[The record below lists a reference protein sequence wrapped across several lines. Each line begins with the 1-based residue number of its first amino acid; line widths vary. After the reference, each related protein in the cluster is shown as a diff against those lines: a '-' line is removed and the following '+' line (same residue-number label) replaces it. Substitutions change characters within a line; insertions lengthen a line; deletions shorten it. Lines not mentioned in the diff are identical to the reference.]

1 MALRGHTKIELTDVN
16 TGEVEIYEDD
26 NMVTNALNSFF
37 WSKGFFVNKYL
48 AERDNNSSDEDW
60 HYRGYTPR
68 QFTAGLLLFD
78 QFIEEDPKNTVPPG
92 GAVMVGRGSDM
103 AYTGDDKTLGSYNI
117 NESGRIY
124 NNYGYKYIWDFSTN
138 QGNGEIKSV
147 CLTTMSGGIYGT
159 GNTSDYPNFTVPNDA
174 FKGGFLYGLPC
185 PSDAYNLNFNINTGE
200 VLSLKNADDFNN
212 YFPKYYYKTPPEES
226 IIKTG
231 TIYFKKTRL
240 PVNET
245 SIFDFHTD
253 NLTNRIIEDNIPV
266 YLKGFKDIIPDY
278 TDGTYYYYPYY
289 KITRDEEDN
298 AYFMFNYHTHS
309 SFISNYSSVTKSFKP
324 GDVLCYVWKINLKTL
339 EVGDVITLKNTTG
352 SIITKSAILYGSHNS
367 TNCSTVTASNDKGHL
382 LSKIHIVNDK
392 AIISYTGSDTN
403 YPNIFTAIDLNDQSL
418 IFHFKSIAN
427 KDKEDAPPLKWS
439 GEMHYINKNSYVLS
453 NKLYMR
459 ASNYSE
465 SYYLV
470 LDLKNYTISK
480 YNSNLYINA
489 SVTSNMKEVANN
501 ILYCFNNN
509 PDNSYL
515 YLKYFPTPLVTINN
529 LPQIITKTTSQT
541 MKVTYTIVD
550 DEYAQLNGL

>member
-1 MALRGHTKIELTDVN
+1 MALHGHTKIELTDVN
-16 TGEVEIYEDD
+16 TGEVEVYEDD
-26 NMVTNALNSFF
+26 NMVTDALNSFF
-37 WSKGFFVNKYL
+37 WQKSFFVNKYL
-48 AERDNNSSDEDW
+48 AERRDNYENW

-78 QFIEEDPKNTVPPG
+78 QFIEEDPKNTIPPG

-103 AYTGDDKTLGSYNI
+103 AYTGNDKTLGSYNI
-117 NESGRIY
+117 NESGRTY
-124 NNYGYKYIWDFSTN
+124 NNYGYKHVWDFSTN

-147 CLTTMSGGIYGT
+147 CLTTINGGIYGT
-159 GNTSDYPNFTVPNDA
+159 GNTSDYPNFTTSDDA
-174 FKGGFLYGLPC
+174 FKGGFLCGLPC
-185 PSDAYNLNFNINTGE
+185 PSTGYNLDFNINTGE
-200 VLSLKNADDFNN
+200 VLSLKNEDNFN
-212 YFPKYYYKTPPEES
+212 YFPKHFYKNPPEES

-245 SIFDFHTD
+245 SIFDFHTN

-266 YLKGFKDIIPDY
+266 YLKGFENILPDY

-289 KITRDEEDN
+289 KITRDENDN
-298 AYFMFNYHTHS
+298 AYFMFNY
-309 SFISNYSSVTKSFKP
+309 IKYSSSVNNSYITKTFNP

-339 EVGDVITLKNTTG
+339 EVGNVITLKNTTG
-352 SIITKSAILYGSHNS
+352 SIITKRAYCYNNS
-367 TNCSTVTASNDKGHL
+367 YNGNSNTVTVTNSGDHL

-392 AIISYTGSDTN
+392 AIVSYTGSDVN

-418 IFHFKSIAN
+418 IFHFKTIAN
-427 KDKEDAPPLKWS
+427 KDKENAPTAMWS
-439 GEMHYINKNSYVLS
+439 GDMRYIDKNSYVLS
-453 NKLYMR
+453 NKLYMNAR
-459 ASNYSE
+459 GQNT

-470 LDLKNYTISK
+470 LDLKNYTISQ
-480 YNSNLYINA
+480 YNSNLYTDSQA
-489 SVTSNMKEVANN
+489 LVTSNMKEVANN
-501 ILYCFNNN
+501 ILYHFRN
-509 PDNSYL
+509 DNYL
-515 YLKYFPTPLVTINN
+515 YLTYFPTPLVTINN